1 MKNMK
6 KTLATS
12 ALVLGFAFTGA
23 ANAAFEDFTV
33 DETSNGLGGAGTVS
47 ADKVNGGYSEVIS
60 FDGLGNFATQAVA
73 DFGQFFS
80 NEGGTLESS
89 DLNNTYAMYALFSA
103 TGTVNNPGVGLTGFN
118 GTSGGFDLYL
128 DPNQDT
134 TKTLGATG
142 ASATTLGA
150 NIDDILIAS
159 TANLFS
165 GTGILVGGVGGFF
178 DLVFD
183 DLVLSAAGSNYF
195 TSPVPFYV
203 RTNVD
208 GDFDN
213 FAPVG
218 TSTLTGDVSFVF
230 RVPEPS
236 ALALLGLGLLGV
248 AATRKKAKA

>member
-1 MKNMK
+1 MNNMK

-33 DETSNGLGGAGTVS
+33 DETSNGLGGSGTVN
-47 ADKVNGGYSEVIS
+47 ADKINGGYAEVIS
-60 FDGLGNFATQAVA
+60 FDGLGNFGTQAVA

-80 NEGGTLESS
+80 NEGSLLESS
-89 DLNNTYAMYALFSA
+89 DLNTTYALYALFDA
-103 TGTVNNPGVGLTGFN
+103 AGTVGVAGPGITSFDA
-118 GTSGGFDLYL
+118 TSGSFTLFL

-134 TKTLGATG
+134 TKTLGAD
-142 ASATTLGA
+142 ASIATLLGA
-150 NIDDILIAS
+150 NGDDIEIAS
-159 TANLFS
+159 SSTLLNA
-165 GTGILVGGVGGFF
+165 GGLLTSFGGFF

-183 DLVLSAAGSNYF
+183 NFTLTAAGSNYF
-195 TSPVPFYV
+195 ASPDPFYI

-208 GDFDN
+208 GDFDTFTVAGN
-213 FAPVG
+213 Q
-218 TSTLTGDVSFVF
+218 SISGDVSAVF
-230 RVPEPS
+230 LVPEPS